1 MIEGPCKRIMAFTD
15 AQIPYFFRQGAII
28 PYNPNNVMSV
38 TERPEKLILNVVAGA
53 DSESTLYE
61 DGGDNADYAT
71 HCANTTLSQVASG
84 NSVTYT
90 ISARKG
96 SVADIA
102 QSRAYELR
110 IYNSAQPLSATVDG
124 QPVSVVYDD
133 ATTCTTVEVPIADC
147 SQERVIRVDYQ
158 HVTAVNN
165 INNHNAK
172 VGYDA
177 TKKCLVGTFPDNR
190 KDVSMLVSNGM
201 GKTMLNS
208 AYHNISSFSADLSML
223 QPQLYISKV
232 VADGETFVTKFIKQ

>member
-1 MIEGPCKRIMAFTD
+1 MAFTD

-28 PYNPNNVMSV
+28 AYYPNTVMNV

-53 DSESTLYE
+53 DGESTLYE

-102 QSRAYELR
+102 QSRAYQLR

-133 ATTCTTVEVPIADC
+133 ATTCTTVEVPTADC
-147 SQERVIRVDYQ
+147 SQEHVIKVDYQ